1 MHKILGKGNVDKKA
15 IIVNEVSTIRE
26 KLGTQYKRK
35 GTLGARPHSLKTPTL
50 KM

>member
-1 MHKILGKGNVDKKA
+1 MHKILGKKNVDNKA

-35 GTLGARPHSLKTPTL
+35 VP
-50 KM
+50 